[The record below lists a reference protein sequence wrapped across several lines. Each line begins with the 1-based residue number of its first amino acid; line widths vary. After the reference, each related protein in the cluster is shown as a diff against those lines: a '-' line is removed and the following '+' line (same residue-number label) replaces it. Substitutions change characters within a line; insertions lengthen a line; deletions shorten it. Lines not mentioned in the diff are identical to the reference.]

1 MRFRVPEL
9 FLGCLLTVA
18 VFSMGTL
25 FSSQYPRQTTQINS
39 AGKSSHPTEN
49 KSEPKSF
56 WEPLTTDPV
65 AAFTLGL
72 FLVGMAQAGFFYVQ
86 LKLIRE
92 SLRPAEQA
100 AKAAQDAATA
110 ANTQADALMAAEGA
124 HLYVII
130 TTDNIARIFELA
142 RRYDNSPGMH
152 DSESDPPWLR
162 YVLKNYGK
170 TPAMLLHVWH
180 GMSIQKHPGER
191 TLVARDGALEIIG
204 VDGKSAETSFKY
216 GEAFTFGDARSL
228 VSEEAVLYF
237 YGEAEYR
244 DTFGATIHLEWEFIA
259 DGGALY
265 QIQHREKRQSPQA

>member
-18 VFSMGTL
+18 VFSVGTL
-25 FSSQYPRQTTQINS
+25 FSSQYARQTTQTNS
-39 AGKSSHPTEN
+39 AEKSSHPTEN

-110 ANTQADALMAAEGA
+110 AKTQADALMAAEGA

-130 TTDNIARIFELA
+130 TADNIARIFQLA
-142 RRYDNSPGMH
+142 RMYDNSPGMH
-152 DSESDPPWLR
+152 DSKSTAPCLR

-170 TPAMLLHVWH
+170 TPAMLLHVLH
-180 GMSIQKHPGER
+180 GMSIQKDPGERR

-204 VDGKSAETSFKY
+204 VDGRGAEASFTY
-216 GEAFTFGDARSL
+216 DEAFTFGDARSL

-237 YGEAEYR
+237 YGEADYR
-244 DTFGATIHLEWEFIA
+244 DTFGATIHPEWEFIA
-259 DGGALY
+259 DGGVLH
-265 QIQHREKRQSPQA
+265 QIQHREKRQSP